1 MFTRLA
7 APPGRQAPTQCL
19 TRHRHFYMNAI
30 VLVALRRPLTFV
42 VMSILIILFGTM
54 AVLKTPTDIFPA
66 IRIPVIAVVWNY
78 NGLSPQDMSGRVV
91 YYYERALTATVA
103 NVEHIESQSLY
114 GAGIVKIY
122 FQPGTDVSAA
132 QSQVTAVSQTV
143 LKQMPAGI
151 TPPQILVYNASSIPV
166 LDLQVSAP
174 NMTAAQVYD
183 MASNLIRPQLVSV
196 PGVSIPNPYGG
207 ASLNVE
213 IDLDQAKLLAHG
225 LSAAD
230 VAAALSAQN
239 VVLPAGDQKIGG
251 LDFMVETNSTPLS
264 VPTFNNMPIKTVN
277 GATVYL
283 HDVAYVHR
291 GAPPQT
297 NAVLVKGK
305 QSVLI
310 QIFKSG
316 DASTLSVVAGIKKAL
331 PGVIRTLPAG
341 VSITP
346 LNDASG
352 FVRDSVLEVVQ
363 EMITAALLTGMIV
376 LLFLGS
382 WRSTLI
388 VATSIPLAILCSI
401 LVLHYTGQTINVMTL
416 GGLALAV
423 GILVDDATV
432 MIENIDS
439 HLEGGA
445 ELEQG
450 IITAANQIVVPT
462 LVATLCI
469 CIVWL
474 PLFQLSGIS
483 GYLFQPLAEAIIAAM
498 IASFV
503 LSRTLVPTMAAWLLR
518 GQVKSHGH
526 GHGHEHNANAGFFT
540 RFQRRFE
547 HSFSQFRDRY
557 REVLTAAV
565 VNRKRFVMGFLTF
578 AVASMGLLAF
588 LGRDFFPSIK
598 SGEID
603 MHMRAPIGMRL
614 EDASKISV
622 LVNGEIRKLLP
633 GQVTG
638 MVDNCGLPSS
648 SLNLAYTSDGTIGPQ
663 DCDITITLKNEH
675 SPVDDYRLKLRREL
689 PKLFP
694 GTVFSFLPGDV
705 TAKILNFGL
714 PAPIDV
720 QISGRGQAANMAYAQ
735 QLVARIRKI
744 PGTADVNIQQA
755 FNEPTIKVA
764 ADRSLASGMNL
775 SEANIANNALA
786 TLSGSGQTAPTY
798 WLDTTTG
805 ISHLVNMQTPQ
816 DQLTSMN
823 DLETI
828 PIDTGNGDPGGQ
840 HSQLLGA
847 LGTVTQTGTPLLV
860 SHYSIL
866 PSIDIYVSNQ
876 GRDLGAVYDQ
886 VEQVVKEM
894 NSQLPHGASVHL
906 RGQATTMG
914 TAYVQLLEGLALSV
928 LLVYL
933 VIVVNFQSWLD
944 PFIIITALP
953 GALAGIVWSL
963 FLTHT
968 NGSVPA
974 LTGAIMCMGTATANS
989 ILVVSY
995 ARERLAEHGD
1005 AIAAAIE
1012 AGYARIRP
1020 VLMTALAMVIGM
1032 LPMSMSNTQNAP
1044 LGRAVIGGLLVATFA
1059 TLLFVPCVFAMMHR
1073 NDKKATES
1081 HL

>member
-1 MFTRLA
+1 
-7 APPGRQAPTQCL
+7 
-19 TRHRHFYMNAI
+19 
-30 VLVALRRPLTFV
+30 
-42 VMSILIILFGTM
+42 
-54 AVLKTPTDIFPA
+54 
-66 IRIPVIAVVWNY
+66 
-78 NGLSPQDMSGRVV
+78 
-91 YYYERALTATVA
+91 
-103 NVEHIESQSLY
+103 
-114 GAGIVKIY
+114 
-122 FQPGTDVSAA
+122 
-132 QSQVTAVSQTV
+132 
-143 LKQMPAGI
+143 
-151 TPPQILVYNASSIPV
+151 
-166 LDLQVSAP
+166 
-174 NMTAAQVYD
+174 
-183 MASNLIRPQLVSV
+183 
-196 PGVSIPNPYGG
+196 
-207 ASLNVE
+207 
-213 IDLDQAKLLAHG
+213 
-225 LSAAD
+225 
-230 VAAALSAQN
+230 
-239 VVLPAGDQKIGG
+239 
-251 LDFMVETNSTPLS
+251 
-264 VPTFNNMPIKTVN
+264 
-277 GATVYL
+277 VYL
-283 HDVAYVHR
+283 RDVAYVHR

-316 DASTLSVVAGIKKAL
+316 NASTLAVVAGIKQAL
-331 PGVIRTLPAG
+331 PGIIRTLPAG
-341 VSITP
+341 VKITP

-352 FVRDSVLEVVQ
+352 FVRDSVQEVVQ
-363 EMITAALLTGMIV
+363 EMITAAILTGLTV

-388 VATSIPLAILCSI
+388 VATSIPLAILSSI

-474 PLFQLSGIS
+474 PLFQLDGIS
-483 GYLFQPLAEAIIAAM
+483 GYLFRPLAEAIIFAM
-498 IASFV
+498 IASFI

-526 GHGHEHNANAGFFT
+526 GHEHNANAGFFT

-547 HSFSQFRDRY
+547 RGFTHFREQY
-557 REVLTAAV
+557 RDVLTAAV
-565 VNRKRFVMGFLTF
+565 LHRKRFILCFVAF
-578 AVASMGLLAF
+578 ALASMSLLAF

-603 MHMRAPIGMRL
+603 MHMRAPIGTRL
-614 EDASKISV
+614 EDASKIAV
-622 LVNGEIRKLLP
+622 LANSEIRKILP
-633 GQVTG
+633 GQVSNL
-638 MVDNCGLPSS
+638 VDNCGLPSS

-663 DCDITITLKNEH
+663 DCDITITLKNEQ
-675 SPVDDYRLKLRREL
+675 SPVDDYRFKLRREL

-694 GTVFSFLPGDV
+694 GTVFTFLPGDI

-720 QISGRGQAANMAYAQ
+720 QVSGRAQVQNMAFAQ
-735 QLVARIRKI
+735 TLAARIRKI
-744 PGTADVNIQQA
+744 PGAADVNIQQA
-755 FNEPTIKVA
+755 FNEPTIKVT

-798 WLDTTTG
+798 WLDTTNG
-805 ISHLVNMQTPQ
+805 VSHLVNMQTPQ
-816 DQLTSMN
+816 DQLASMN

-828 PIDTGNGDPGGQ
+828 PIDGGNGGKAGGPQ
-840 HSQLLGA
+840 PQLLGA
-847 LGTVTQTGTPLLV
+847 LGTITQTGTPLLV

-894 NSQLPHGASVHL
+894 NAQVPHGASVHV
-906 RGQATTMG
+906 RGQATTMNS
-914 TAYVQLLEGLALSV
+914 AYAQLLGGLALSV

-968 NGSVPA
+968 TGSVPA

-1020 VLMTALAMVIGM
+1020 VLMTALAMIIGM

-1073 NDKKATES
+1073 NDKNATES
-1081 HL
+1081 HV

>member
-1 MFTRLA
+1 M
-7 APPGRQAPTQCL
+7 
-19 TRHRHFYMNAI
+19 
-30 VLVALRRPLTFV
+30 
-42 VMSILIILFGTM
+42 
-54 AVLKTPTDIFPA
+54 
-66 IRIPVIAVVWNY
+66 
-78 NGLSPQDMSGRVV
+78 
-91 YYYERALTATVA
+91 
-103 NVEHIESQSLY
+103 
-114 GAGIVKIY
+114 KIY
-122 FQPGTDVSAA
+122 FQPGTDIAAA
-132 QSQVTAVSQTV
+132 QAQVASISQTV

-151 TPPQILVYNASSIPV
+151 TPPQVLVYNASSVPV
-166 LDLQVSAP
+166 LDLQVSAA

-183 MASNLIRPQLVSV
+183 MASNLVRPQLVAV

-207 ASLNVE
+207 AALNVE

-225 LSAAD
+225 LSASD
-230 VAAALSAQN
+230 VAAALRSQN

-251 LDFMVETNSTPLS
+251 LDYMVETNSTPLS

-283 HDVAYVHR
+283 RDVAYVHR

-316 DASTLSVVAGIKKAL
+316 NASTLAVVAGIKQAL
-331 PGVIRTLPAG
+331 PGIIRTLPAG
-341 VSITP
+341 VKITP

-352 FVRDSVLEVVQ
+352 FVRDSVEEVVQ
-363 EMITAALLTGMIV
+363 EMITAAILTGLTV

-388 VATSIPLAILCSI
+388 VATSIPLAILSSI

-445 ELEQG
+445 GLEQG

-474 PLFQLSGIS
+474 PLFQLDGIS
-483 GYLFQPLAEAIIAAM
+483 GYLFRPLAEAIIFAM
-498 IASFV
+498 IASFI

-518 GQVKSHGH
+518 GQVKAHGH
-526 GHGHEHNANAGFFT
+526 QHQGNPGVFT

-547 HSFSQFRDRY
+547 QGFVHFRDRY
-557 REVLTAAV
+557 RDVLTAAV
-565 VNRKRFVMGFLTF
+565 IHRKRFILGFLAF
-578 AVASMGLLAF
+578 AVASMSLLAF

-603 MHMRAPIGMRL
+603 MHMRAPIGTRL
-614 EDASKISV
+614 EDASKIAV
-622 LVNGEIRKLLP
+622 LANSEIRKILP
-633 GQVTG
+633 GQVAG
-638 MVDNCGLPSS
+638 LVDNCGLPSS

-663 DCDITITLKNEH
+663 DCDITITLKNEQ
-675 SPVDDYRLKLRREL
+675 SPVDDYRFKLRREL

-694 GTVFSFLPGDV
+694 GTTFTFLPGDI

-714 PAPIDV
+714 PAPMDV
-720 QISGRGQAANMAYAQ
+720 QISGRGQAQNMAFAQ
-735 QLVARIRKI
+735 TLAARIRKI
-744 PGTADVNIQQA
+744 PGAADVNIQQA
-755 FNEPTIKVA
+755 FNEPTLRIA

-775 SEANIANNALA
+775 TEANIANNTLA

-798 WLDTTTG
+798 WLDTTNG
-805 ISHLVNMQTPQ
+805 VSHLVNMQTPQ
-816 DQLTSMN
+816 DQLASMN

-828 PIDTGNGDPGGQ
+828 PINQGNGGNAAGPQ
-840 HSQLLGA
+840 PQLLGA

-866 PSIDIYVSNQ
+866 PSVDIYVSNQ

-894 NSQLPHGASVHL
+894 NSQVPHGASVHL
-906 RGQATTMG
+906 RGQATTMNS
-914 TAYVQLLEGLALSV
+914 AYVQLLGGLALSV

-968 NGSVPA
+968 TGSVPA

-1020 VLMTALAMVIGM
+1020 VLMTALAMIIGM

-1073 NDKKATES
+1073 NDKNATES
-1081 HL
+1081 HV

>member
-1 MFTRLA
+1 
-7 APPGRQAPTQCL
+7 
-19 TRHRHFYMNAI
+19 MNAI

-42 VMSILIILFGTM
+42 VMSILIILFGAM

-103 NVEHIESQSLY
+103 NIEHIESQSLY
-114 GAGIVKIY
+114 GAGIVKIF
-122 FQPGTDVSAA
+122 FQAGTDIAAA
-132 QSQVTAVSQTV
+132 QAQVASISQTV
-143 LKQMPAGI
+143 LKQMPADI
-151 TPPQILVYNASSIPV
+151 TPPQVLVYNASSVPV

-183 MASNLIRPQLVSV
+183 MASNLVRPQLVAV

-230 VAAALSAQN
+230 VAAALRSQN

-251 LDFMVETNSTPLS
+251 LDFMVETNSTPLN
-264 VPTFNNMPIKTVN
+264 VPTFNDMPIKTVN

-283 HDVAYVHR
+283 RDVAYVHR

-316 DASTLSVVAGIKKAL
+316 DASTLAVVAGIKQAL
-331 PGVIRTLPAG
+331 PGIVRTLPPG
-341 VSITP
+341 VKITP

-352 FVRDSVLEVVQ
+352 FVRDSVEEVVQ
-363 EMITAALLTGMIV
+363 EMITAAVLTGLTV

-388 VATSIPLAILCSI
+388 VATSIPLAILSSI

-439 HLEGGA
+439 HLETGTD
-445 ELEQG
+445 LEEG
-450 IITAANQIVVPT
+450 IIAAANQIVVPT

-474 PLFQLSGIS
+474 PLFQLGGIS
-483 GYLFQPLAEAIIAAM
+483 GYLFRPLAEAIIFAM
-498 IASFV
+498 LASFI

-518 GQVKSHGH
+518 GQVKA
-526 GHGHEHNANAGFFT
+526 HGHEPEGNPGFFT

-547 HSFSQFRDRY
+547 QGFLHFRDQY
-557 REVLTAAV
+557 RDVLTAAV
-565 VNRKRFVMGFLTF
+565 IHRKRFIIGFVAF
-578 AVASMGLLAF
+578 ALASMSLLAF

-598 SGEID
+598 SGELD
-603 MHMRAPIGMRL
+603 LHMRAPIGTRL
-614 EDASKISV
+614 EDASKIAV
-622 LVNGEIRKLLP
+622 LVNGQIRKILP
-633 GQVTG
+633 GDVANL
-638 MVDNCGLPSS
+638 VDNCGLPSS

-663 DCDITITLKNEH
+663 DCDITISLKNGQ
-675 SPVDDYRLKLRREL
+675 SPVEDYRSKLRREL
-689 PKLFP
+689 PTLFP
-694 GTVFSFLPGDV
+694 GTVFSFLPGDI

-720 QISGRGQAANMAYAQ
+720 QISGRRQAQNMAFAQ
-735 QLVARIRKI
+735 ALAARIRKI
-744 PGTADVNIQQA
+744 PGSADVHIQQA
-755 FNEPTIKVA
+755 FNEPTLRIA

-775 SEANIANNALA
+775 TEANIANNALA

-798 WLDTTTG
+798 WLDTTNG
-805 ISHLVNMQTPQ
+805 VSHLVNMQTPQ
-816 DQLTSMN
+816 DQLASMN

-828 PIDTGNGDPGGQ
+828 PINQGNDNPGGEP
-840 HSQLLGA
+840 SQLLGA
-847 LGTVTQTGTPLLV
+847 LGTITQTGTPLLV
-860 SHYSIL
+860 SHYGIL
-866 PSIDIYVSNQ
+866 PSVDIYVSNQ
-876 GRDLGAVYDQ
+876 GRDLGAVYDE

-894 NSQLPHGASVHL
+894 NPQVPQGATVHL
-906 RGQATTMG
+906 RGQATTMNG
-914 TAYVQLLEGLALSV
+914 AYVQLLGGLALSV

-1020 VLMTALAMVIGM
+1020 VLMTALAMIIGM
-1032 LPMSMSNTQNAP
+1032 FPMSMSNTQNAP

-1073 NDKKATES
+1073 NDKKVTEP

>member
-1 MFTRLA
+1 
-7 APPGRQAPTQCL
+7 
-19 TRHRHFYMNAI
+19 
-30 VLVALRRPLTFV
+30 
-42 VMSILIILFGTM
+42 
-54 AVLKTPTDIFPA
+54 
-66 IRIPVIAVVWNY
+66 
-78 NGLSPQDMSGRVV
+78 
-91 YYYERALTATVA
+91 
-103 NVEHIESQSLY
+103 
-114 GAGIVKIY
+114 
-122 FQPGTDVSAA
+122 
-132 QSQVTAVSQTV
+132 
-143 LKQMPAGI
+143 
-151 TPPQILVYNASSIPV
+151 
-166 LDLQVSAP
+166 
-174 NMTAAQVYD
+174 
-183 MASNLIRPQLVSV
+183 V
-196 PGVSIPNPYGG
+196 PGVSIPNPSGG
-207 ASLNVE
+207 APLNVE
-213 IDLDQAKLLAHG
+213 IDLDQTKLLAHG

-251 LDFMVETNSTPLS
+251 LDFMVETNSTPLE

-283 HDVAYVHR
+283 RDVAYVHR
-291 GAPPQT
+291 GSPPQT
-297 NAVLVKGK
+297 NTVLVKGR

-316 DASTLSVVAGIKKAL
+316 DASTLAVVAGIKQAL
-331 PGVIRTLPAG
+331 PGIIRTLPAG
-341 VSITP
+341 VTITP

-352 FVRDSVLEVVQ
+352 FVRDSVADVVQ
-363 EMITAALLTGMIV
+363 EMITAAILTGLTV
-376 LLFLGS
+376 LLFLGN

-388 VATSIPLAILCSI
+388 VATSIPLSILTSI

-439 HLEGGA
+439 HLETGI

-462 LVATLCI
+462 FVATLCI

-474 PLFQLSGIS
+474 PLFQLDGIS
-483 GYLFQPLAEAIIAAM
+483 GYLFRPLAEAIIFAM
-498 IASFV
+498 LASFV

-518 GQVKSHGH
+518 GHVKTHGH
-526 GHGHEHNANAGFFT
+526 GHAGNPGFFT

-547 HSFSQFRDRY
+547 QGFAQFRDRY
-557 REVLTAAV
+557 REVLTLAV
-565 VNRKRFVMGFLTF
+565 LHRKRFVMGFLACT
-578 AVASMGLLAF
+578 VASMGLLGF
-588 LGRDFFPSIK
+588 LGRDFFPGIK

-603 MHMRAPIGMRL
+603 MHMRAPIGTRL
-614 EDASKISV
+614 EDASKIAV
-622 LVNGEIRKLLP
+622 LVNSQIRKVLP
-633 GQVTG
+633 GQVTNL
-638 MVDNCGLPSS
+638 VDNCGLPSS

-663 DCDITITLKNEH
+663 DCDITISLKNEQ
-675 SPVDDYRLKLRREL
+675 SPVDDYRSTLRREL

-694 GTVFSFLPGDV
+694 GTVFTFLPGDI

-735 QLVARIRKI
+735 TLAARISKI
-744 PGTADVNIQQA
+744 PGAADVHIQQA
-755 FNEPTIKVA
+755 FNEPTLRIA
-764 ADRSLASGMNL
+764 ADRSFASGMNL
-775 SEANIANNALA
+775 TEANIANNTLA

-798 WLDTTTG
+798 WLDTTNG

-816 DQLTSMN
+816 NQLASMD

-828 PIDTGNGDPGGQ
+828 PIDQGNGNPGGQ
-840 HSQLLGA
+840 QSQVLGA

-866 PSIDIYVSNQ
+866 PSIDIYVSNE

-886 VEQVVKEM
+886 ITQVVKET
-894 NSQLPHGASVHL
+894 NSQVPKGASVHL
-906 RGQATTMG
+906 RGQATTMNS
-914 TAYVQLLEGLALSV
+914 AYVQLLGGLALSV

-989 ILVVSY
+989 ILVVSF

-1020 VLMTALAMVIGM
+1020 VLMTALAMIIGM

-1044 LGRAVIGGLLVATFA
+1044 LGRAVVGGLLVATFA
-1059 TLLFVPCVFAMMHR
+1059 TLLFVPCVFALMHR

>member
-1 MFTRLA
+1 
-7 APPGRQAPTQCL
+7 
-19 TRHRHFYMNAI
+19 MNAI

-54 AVLKTPTDIFPA
+54 AVLKTPTDIFPG
-66 IRIPVIAVVWNY
+66 IRIPVVAVVWNY

-103 NVEHIESQSLY
+103 NVEHIESESLY
-114 GAGIVKIY
+114 GAGVVKVF
-122 FQPGTDVSAA
+122 FQPGTDIAAA
-132 QSQVTAVSQTV
+132 QAQVTAVSQTV

-151 TPPQILVYNASSIPV
+151 TPPQILVYNASSVPV
-166 LDLQVSAP
+166 LDLQVSAS
-174 NMTAAQVYD
+174 NMTSAQVYD

-207 ASLNVE
+207 TSLNVE

-225 LSAAD
+225 LSASD

-251 LDFMVETNSTPLS
+251 LDYMVQTNSTPLQ
-264 VPTFNNMPIKTVN
+264 VDTFNNMPIKTVN

-297 NAVLVKGK
+297 NAVLVKGR

-310 QIFKSG
+310 QIYKSG
-316 DASTLSVVAGIKKAL
+316 NASTLSVVAGIKKAL

-341 VSITP
+341 VKITP

-363 EMITAALLTGMIV
+363 EMITAALLTGAIV

-388 VATSIPLAILCSI
+388 VATSIPLAILTSI

-439 HLEGGA
+439 HLETGV
-445 ELEQG
+445 ELEEG

-474 PLFQLSGIS
+474 PLFQLDGIS
-483 GYLFQPLAEAIIAAM
+483 GYLFRPLAEAIIYAM
-498 IASFV
+498 LASFV

-526 GHGHEHNANAGFFT
+526 GHGHGHELDANAGFFT
-540 RFQRRFE
+540 RFQRGFE
-547 HSFSQFRDRY
+547 RKFTQFREGY
-557 REVLTAAV
+557 RGVLTAAV
-565 VNRKRFVMGFLTF
+565 LNRKRFIMGFLGF
-578 AVASMGLLAF
+578 AIASMGLLAF

-603 MHMRAPIGMRL
+603 MHIRAPIGMRL

-633 GQVTG
+633 GQVNNV
-638 MVDNCGLPSS
+638 VDNCGLPSS
-648 SLNLAYTSDGTIGPQ
+648 SINLAYTSDGTIGPQ
-663 DCDITITLKNEH
+663 DCDISITLKNEQ

-694 GTVFSFLPGDV
+694 GTVFSFLPGDI

-720 QISGRGQAANMAYAQ
+720 QVSGRAQAANMAYAQ
-735 QLVARIRKI
+735 QLAARIRQI
-744 PGTADVNIQQA
+744 PGAADVNIEQA

-805 ISHLVNMQTPQ
+805 VSHLVNMQTPQ

-860 SHYSIL
+860 SHYNIM
-866 PSIDIYVSNQ
+866 PSIDIFVSNQ

-886 VEQVVKEM
+886 VQEVIKEM
-894 NSQLPHGASVHL
+894 NAQVPHGASVHV
-906 RGQATTMG
+906 RGQATTMSS
-914 TAYVQLLEGLALSV
+914 AYTQLLEGLALSI

-953 GALAGIVWSL
+953 GAIAGIVWGL

-968 NGSVPA
+968 NVSVPA

-1005 AIAAAIE
+1005 AITAAIE

-1020 VLMTALAMVIGM
+1020 VLMTATAMIIGM

-1059 TLLFVPCVFAMMHR
+1059 TLLFVPCVFALMHR
-1073 NDKKATES
+1073 NDKNATES

>member
-1 MFTRLA
+1 GADAMLI
-7 APPGRQAPTQCL
+7 
-19 TRHRHFYMNAI
+19 RHRHLYMNAI

-42 VMSILIILFGTM
+42 VMSILIILFGAM

-114 GAGIVKIY
+114 GAGIVKIF
-122 FQPGTDVSAA
+122 FQPGTDISAA
-132 QSQVTAVSQTV
+132 QAQVASISQTV

-151 TPPQILVYNASSIPV
+151 TPPQVLVYNASSVPV

-183 MASNLIRPQLVSV
+183 MASNLVRPQLVGV

-207 ASLNVE
+207 AALNVE
-213 IDLDQAKLLAHG
+213 IDLDQNKLLAHG
-225 LSAAD
+225 LSASD

-283 HDVAYVHR
+283 RDVAYVHR

-316 DASTLSVVAGIKKAL
+316 NASTLAVVAGIKQAL
-331 PGVIRTLPAG
+331 PGIIRTLPAG
-341 VSITP
+341 VKITP

-352 FVRDSVLEVVQ
+352 FVRDSVQEVVQ
-363 EMITAALLTGMIV
+363 EMITAAILTGLTV

-388 VATSIPLAILCSI
+388 VATSIPLAILSSI

-474 PLFQLSGIS
+474 PLFQLDGIS
-483 GYLFQPLAEAIIAAM
+483 GYLFRPLAEAIIFAM
-498 IASFV
+498 IASFI

-526 GHGHEHNANAGFFT
+526 GHEHNAKAGFYT

-547 HSFSQFRDRY
+547 RGFTHFREQY
-557 REVLTAAV
+557 RDVLTAAV
-565 VNRKRFVMGFLTF
+565 LHRKRFILCFVAF
-578 AVASMGLLAF
+578 ALASMSLLAF

-603 MHMRAPIGMRL
+603 MHMRAPIGTRL
-614 EDASKISV
+614 EDASKIAV
-622 LVNGEIRKLLP
+622 LANSEIRKILP
-633 GQVTG
+633 GQVSNL
-638 MVDNCGLPSS
+638 VDNCGLPSS

-663 DCDITITLKNEH
+663 DCDITITLKNEQ
-675 SPVDDYRLKLRREL
+675 SPVDDYRFKLRREL

-694 GTVFSFLPGDV
+694 GTVFTFLPGDI

-720 QISGRGQAANMAYAQ
+720 QVSGRAQVQNMAFAQ
-735 QLVARIRKI
+735 TLAARIRKI
-744 PGTADVNIQQA
+744 PGAADVNIQQA
-755 FNEPTIKVA
+755 FNEPTIKVT

-798 WLDTTTG
+798 WLDTTNG
-805 ISHLVNMQTPQ
+805 VSHLVNMQTPQ
-816 DQLTSMN
+816 DQLASMN

-828 PIDTGNGDPGGQ
+828 PIDGGNGGKAGGPQ
-840 HSQLLGA
+840 PQLLGA
-847 LGTVTQTGTPLLV
+847 LGTITQTGTPLLV

-894 NSQLPHGASVHL
+894 NAQVPHGASVHV
-906 RGQATTMG
+906 RGQATTMNS
-914 TAYVQLLEGLALSV
+914 AYAQLLGGLALSV

-968 NGSVPA
+968 TGSVPA

-1020 VLMTALAMVIGM
+1020 VLMTALAMIIGM

-1073 NDKKATES
+1073 NDKNATES
-1081 HL
+1081 HV

>member
-1 MFTRLA
+1 
-7 APPGRQAPTQCL
+7 
-19 TRHRHFYMNAI
+19 
-30 VLVALRRPLTFV
+30 
-42 VMSILIILFGTM
+42 
-54 AVLKTPTDIFPA
+54 
-66 IRIPVIAVVWNY
+66 
-78 NGLSPQDMSGRVV
+78 
-91 YYYERALTATVA
+91 
-103 NVEHIESQSLY
+103 
-114 GAGIVKIY
+114 
-122 FQPGTDVSAA
+122 
-132 QSQVTAVSQTV
+132 
-143 LKQMPAGI
+143 
-151 TPPQILVYNASSIPV
+151 
-166 LDLQVSAP
+166 
-174 NMTAAQVYD
+174 
-183 MASNLIRPQLVSV
+183 
-196 PGVSIPNPYGG
+196 
-207 ASLNVE
+207 
-213 IDLDQAKLLAHG
+213 
-225 LSAAD
+225 
-230 VAAALSAQN
+230 
-239 VVLPAGDQKIGG
+239 
-251 LDFMVETNSTPLS
+251 
-264 VPTFNNMPIKTVN
+264 
-277 GATVYL
+277 
-283 HDVAYVHR
+283 
-291 GAPPQT
+291 
-297 NAVLVKGK
+297 VKGK

-316 DASTLSVVAGIKKAL
+316 NASTLAVVAGIKQAL
-331 PGVIRTLPAG
+331 PGIIRTLPPG
-341 VSITP
+341 VKITP

-352 FVRDSVLEVVQ
+352 FVRDSVAEVVQ
-363 EMITAALLTGMIV
+363 EMITAAILTGLTV

-388 VATSIPLAILCSI
+388 VATSIPLAILSSL

-445 ELEQG
+445 DLEEG
-450 IITAANQIVVPT
+450 IIAAANQIVVPT

-474 PLFQLSGIS
+474 PLFQLGGIS
-483 GYLFQPLAEAIIAAM
+483 GYLFRPLAEAIIFAM
-498 IASFV
+498 LASFI

-518 GQVKSHGH
+518 GQVKA
-526 GHGHEHNANAGFFT
+526 HGHEHEHEGNAGFFT
-540 RFQRRFE
+540 RFQQRFE
-547 HSFSQFRDRY
+547 QGFLHFRDQY
-557 REVLTAAV
+557 RDVLTAAV
-565 VNRKRFVMGFLTF
+565 VHRKRFIIGFVAF
-578 AVASMGLLAF
+578 AVASMSLLAF
-588 LGRDFFPSIK
+588 LGRDFFPNIK
-598 SGEID
+598 SGEVD
-603 MHMRAPIGMRL
+603 LHMRAPIGTRL
-614 EDASKISV
+614 EDASKIAV
-622 LVNGEIRKLLP
+622 LVNGEIRKILP
-633 GQVTG
+633 GQVTNL
-638 MVDNCGLPSS
+638 VDNCGLPSS

-663 DCDITITLKNEH
+663 DCDITISLKNGQ
-675 SPVDDYRLKLRREL
+675 SPVDDYRFKLRREL

-694 GTVFSFLPGDV
+694 GTEFSFLPGDI

-720 QISGRGQAANMAYAQ
+720 QISGRGQAQNMAFAQ
-735 QLVARIRKI
+735 ALAARIRKI
-744 PGTADVNIQQA
+744 PGSADVHIQQA
-755 FNEPTIKVA
+755 FNEPTLRIA

-775 SEANIANNALA
+775 TEANIANNALA

-798 WLDTTTG
+798 WLDTTNG
-805 ISHLVNMQTPQ
+805 VSHLVNMQTPQ
-816 DQLTSMN
+816 DQLASMN

-828 PIDTGNGDPGGQ
+828 PINQGNGNPGGQ
-840 HSQLLGA
+840 QSQLLGA

-894 NSQLPHGASVHL
+894 NSQVPHGATVHL
-906 RGQATTMG
+906 RGQATTMNS
-914 TAYVQLLEGLALSV
+914 AYVQLLGGLALSV

-1020 VLMTALAMVIGM
+1020 VLMTALAMIIGM

-1073 NDKKATES
+1073 NDKNATES
-1081 HL
+1081 HV

>member
-1 MFTRLA
+1 
-7 APPGRQAPTQCL
+7 
-19 TRHRHFYMNAI
+19 MNAI

-54 AVLKTPTDIFPA
+54 AVLKTPTDIFPG
-66 IRIPVIAVVWNY
+66 IRIPVVAVVWNY

-103 NVEHIESQSLY
+103 NVEHIESESLY
-114 GAGIVKIY
+114 GAGVVKVF
-122 FQPGTDVSAA
+122 FQPGTDIAAA
-132 QSQVTAVSQTV
+132 QAQVTAVSQTV

-151 TPPQILVYNASSIPV
+151 TPPQILVYNASSVPV
-166 LDLQVSAP
+166 LDLQVSAS
-174 NMTAAQVYD
+174 NMTSAQVYD

-207 ASLNVE
+207 TSLNVE

-225 LSAAD
+225 LSASD

-251 LDFMVETNSTPLS
+251 LDYMVQTNSTPLQ
-264 VPTFNNMPIKTVN
+264 VDTFNNMPIKTVN

-297 NAVLVKGK
+297 NAVLVKGR

-310 QIFKSG
+310 QIYKSG
-316 DASTLSVVAGIKKAL
+316 NASTLSVVAGIKKAL

-341 VSITP
+341 VKITP

-363 EMITAALLTGMIV
+363 EMITAALLTGAIV

-388 VATSIPLAILCSI
+388 VATSIPLAILTSI

-439 HLEGGA
+439 HLETGV
-445 ELEQG
+445 ELEEG

-474 PLFQLSGIS
+474 PLFQLDGIS
-483 GYLFQPLAEAIIAAM
+483 GYLFRPLAEAIIYAM
-498 IASFV
+498 LASFV

-526 GHGHEHNANAGFFT
+526 GHGHGHELDANAGFFT
-540 RFQRRFE
+540 RFQRGFE
-547 HSFSQFRDRY
+547 RKFTQFREGY
-557 REVLTAAV
+557 RGVLTAAV
-565 VNRKRFVMGFLTF
+565 LNRKRFIMGFLGF
-578 AVASMGLLAF
+578 AIASMGLLAF

-603 MHMRAPIGMRL
+603 MHIRAPIGMRL

-633 GQVTG
+633 GQVNNV
-638 MVDNCGLPSS
+638 VDNCGLPSS
-648 SLNLAYTSDGTIGPQ
+648 SINLAYTSDGTIGPQ
-663 DCDITITLKNEH
+663 DCDISITLKNEQ

-694 GTVFSFLPGDV
+694 GTVFSFLPGDI

-720 QISGRGQAANMAYAQ
+720 QVSGRAQAANMAYAQ
-735 QLVARIRKI
+735 QLAARIRQI
-744 PGTADVNIQQA
+744 PGAADVNIEQA

-805 ISHLVNMQTPQ
+805 VSHLVNMQTPQ

-860 SHYSIL
+860 SHYNIM
-866 PSIDIYVSNQ
+866 PSIDIFVSNQ

-886 VEQVVKEM
+886 VQEVIKEM
-894 NSQLPHGASVHL
+894 NAQVPHGASVHV
-906 RGQATTMG
+906 RGQATTMSS
-914 TAYVQLLEGLALSV
+914 AYTQLLEGLALSI

-953 GALAGIVWSL
+953 GAIAGIVWSL

-1005 AIAAAIE
+1005 AITAAIE

-1020 VLMTALAMVIGM
+1020 VLMTATAMIIGM

-1059 TLLFVPCVFAMMHR
+1059 TLLFVPCVFALMHR
-1073 NDKKATES
+1073 NDKNATES